1 MAKNAVDDWSTT
13 PDDNTDIGGTNIAEG
28 CPAGNLN
35 NGMRKIM
42 AQTKTKFDTVSLKA
56 SNLSDLDSPVAARE
70 NLKMVTLTQA
80 AYDAITAKDAQTLY
94 FIT

>member
-1 MAKNAVDDWSTT
+1 MAKNSVNDWSTT
-13 PDDNTDIGGTNIAEG
+13 PEDNTDIGGTNIAEG

-42 AQTKTKFDTVSLKA
+42 AQAKAKFDATPTKA
-56 SNLSDLDSPVAARE
+56 NNLSDLDSPVTARE

-80 AYDAITAKDAQTLY
+80 AYDAISAKDAQTLY